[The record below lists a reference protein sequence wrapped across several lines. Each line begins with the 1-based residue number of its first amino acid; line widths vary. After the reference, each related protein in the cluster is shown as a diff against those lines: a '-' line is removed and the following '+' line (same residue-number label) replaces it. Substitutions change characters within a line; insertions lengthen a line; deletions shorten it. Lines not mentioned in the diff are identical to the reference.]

1 MLDIISDILLLTNTD
16 ALKFDIVDILNVD
29 SLFIYTFHL
38 SLTTF
43 SIFFILLYFYQ
54 LLKNYK
60 STFEKVEPNLTILYI
75 YSTFEKVEPNLTIL
89 L

>member
-29 SLFIYTFHL
+29 SLFIYTFHFY
-38 SLTTF
+38 LTTF
-43 SIFFILLYFYQ
+43 SIFFILLYFFQ

-60 STFEKVEPNLTILYI
+60 YYGEPRFPYDPSFN
-75 YSTFEKVEPNLTIL
+75 
-89 L
+89 